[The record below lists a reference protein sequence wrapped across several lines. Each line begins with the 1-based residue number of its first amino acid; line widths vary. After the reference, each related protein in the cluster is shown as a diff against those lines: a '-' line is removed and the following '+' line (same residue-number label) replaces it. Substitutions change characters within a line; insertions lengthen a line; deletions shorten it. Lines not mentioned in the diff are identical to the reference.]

1 MTSTKSSSSSTTNA
15 TSSASTQPGTGQI
28 VLPEDVGDNESLNF
42 TPSKVKVVIGVNN
55 TIVWNDLDYVQH
67 TVKSVSVPSGAKTW
81 NSGILNEGQTF
92 TVVLTVPGSY
102 KYVCSIHPD
111 WMVGTIQVLP

>member
-1 MTSTKSSSSSTTNA
+1 M
-15 TSSASTQPGTGQI
+15 
-28 VLPEDVGDNESLNF
+28 GDNESLNF